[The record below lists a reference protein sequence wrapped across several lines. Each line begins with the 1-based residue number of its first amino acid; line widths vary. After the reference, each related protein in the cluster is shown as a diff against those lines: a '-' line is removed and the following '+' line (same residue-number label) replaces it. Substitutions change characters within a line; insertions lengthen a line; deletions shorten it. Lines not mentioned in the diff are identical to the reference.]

1 MRQFIYLMMIV
12 AAVTAG
18 CTKTDEGQQTTAHDR
33 QPKDTVHTIKAAMGI
48 YGYQPERALQIVDT
62 ALIVG
67 NMTELQADQCRARIY
82 CMSLMKERVDSLL
95 GGPTG
100 VCLDSAR
107 AIGERILHND
117 TIKNDLRRRQDV
129 LEILAYTARM
139 KKDTTGWMRWSY
151 ELIDVCRQ
159 LGGPA
164 ETDALRTE
172 AEVGAALYALGQH
185 EEGMAKLDHVIEALS
200 EKPDFKFNELDAL
213 IIALKRK
220 MLLLSAQPDQY
231 AEILPLARRILNRLD
246 KYEKD
251 PDAFHDGSLR
261 EPKTDEKRADYIHFY
276 RSQAMNHLTA
286 AYASLGER
294 GNMQEVF
301 EKLERGVRDVTARE
315 HTARLNA
322 LQQQMEAERQQAIA
336 DKAKQTAI
344 VTGILA
350 LLSLVFAVVIIFQN
364 NSIRRKNHVLAQQ
377 IAEAVKYKEKFR
389 LLSDQLR
396 KMNEEASAR
405 QPEVDSQPAPD
416 PTDLNSMTDEQLY
429 QHIADIV
436 IRERLFCDP
445 DFGRETIM
453 KRFQLSKDRVGAIF
467 SKVGGHSKISSYIL
481 KQRLDYAARQLLE
494 RPDKTIVQIASD
506 SGFSS
511 SAYFSN
517 CFRQHFGL
525 TPTDYRREAM

>member
-1 MRQFIYLMMIV
+1 MMIV

-18 CTKTDEGQQTTAHDR
+18 CTKTDKSKQTTARDR

-48 YGYQPERALQIVDT
+48 YGYLPERALQIVDS

-67 NMTELQADQCRARIY
+67 NMTELQAEQCRARIY

-139 KKDTTGWMRWSY
+139 KNDTTGWMRWSY
-151 ELIDVCRQ
+151 EIIDVCRQ

-172 AEVGAALYALGQH
+172 AEVGAALHALGHH
-185 EEGMAKLDHVIEALS
+185 EEGMAKLDHVIEVLS

-220 MLLLSAQPDQY
+220 MLLLSSQPDRY
-231 AEILPLARRILNRLD
+231 AEILPLTRRILEGLYQ
-246 KYEKD
+246 YENA

-261 EPKTDEKRADYIHFY
+261 EPTTDEKRADYIRFY
-276 RSQAMNHLTA
+276 RSQALNHLTA

-294 GNMQEVF
+294 GNMQKVF
-301 EKLERGVRDVTARE
+301 EKLERDVRDMTARE
-315 HTARLNA
+315 HTARYNA
-322 LQQQMEAERQQAIA
+322 LQQQMEAERQQAFA
-336 DKAKQTAI
+336 DKAKLTA
-344 VTGILA
+344 VATGILA
-350 LLSLVFAVVIIFQN
+350 LLSLVFAVAIFFQN
-364 NSIRRKNHVLAQQ
+364 HRIRRKNHVLAQQ

-389 LLSDQLR
+389 LLSD
-396 KMNEEASAR
+396 NT
-405 QPEVDSQPAPD
+405 PAPSS
-416 PTDLNSMTDEQLY
+416 LKSMTDEQLY
-429 QHIADIV
+429 QYIADIV
-436 IRERLFCDP
+436 IREHLFCDP
-445 DFGRETIM
+445 NFGRETIM
-453 KRFQLSKDRVGAIF
+453 ERFHLSKERVGSIF
-467 SKVGGHSKISSYIL
+467 SKGSEHGKMSTYIL
-481 KQRLDYAARQLLE
+481 KLRLDYAAQQLLE
-494 RPDKTIVQIASD
+494 QPDKTVVQIASD
-506 SGFSS
+506 SGFSN

-517 CFRQHFGL
+517 CFRQHFSL
-525 TPTDYRREAM
+525 TPTDYRREAISAHQP

>member
-1 MRQFIYLMMIV
+1 MMIV

-18 CTKTDEGQQTTAHDR
+18 CTKTDKSQQTTAHDR

-67 NMTELQADQCRARIY
+67 NMTELQAEQCRARIY

-129 LEILAYTARM
+129 LEILAHTARM

-185 EEGMAKLDHVIEALS
+185 EEGMAKLDHVIEVLS

-231 AEILPLARRILNRLD
+231 AEILPLARRILERLD
-246 KYEKD
+246 KYEND

-301 EKLERGVRDVTARE
+301 EKLERDVRDVTARE
-315 HTARLNA
+315 HTARYNA
-322 LQQQMEAERQQAIA
+322 LQQQMEAERQQVIA

-377 IAEAVKYKEKFR
+377 IAEAVKYKEKYR
-389 LLSDQLR
+389 LLSD
-396 KMNEEASAR
+396 NT
-405 QPEVDSQPAPD
+405 PD
-416 PTDLNSMTDEQLY
+416 PSSLNSMTDEQLY
-429 QHIADIV
+429 QYIADIV
-436 IRERLFCDP
+436 IREHLFCDP
-445 DFGRETIM
+445 NFGRDTIM
-453 KRFQLSKDRVGAIF
+453 ERFHLSKERVGSIF
-467 SKVGGHSKISSYIL
+467 SKGSEHGKMSTYIL
-481 KQRLDYAARQLLE
+481 KLRLDYAAQQLLE
-494 RPDKTIVQIASD
+494 QPDKTVVQIASD
-506 SGFSS
+506 SGFSN

-517 CFRQHFGL
+517 CFRQHFSL

>member
-1 MRQFIYLMMIV
+1 MRHFIYLVMIV

-18 CTKTDEGQQTTAHDR
+18 CTKTDKGQQTTARDR
-33 QPKDTVHTIKAAMGI
+33 QPKDTVYTIKAAMGI
-48 YGYQPERALQIVDT
+48 YGYQPERALLIVDS

-95 GGPTG
+95 GGPKD

-139 KKDTTGWMRWSY
+139 KKDTTGWMQWTY

-172 AEVGAALYALGQH
+172 AEVGAALYALGRH
-185 EEGMAKLDHVIEALS
+185 EEGMAKLDHVIEVLS

-220 MLLLSAQPDQY
+220 ILLLSSPDQY
-231 AEILPLARRILNRLD
+231 AEILPLARRILERLD

-261 EPKTDEKRADYIHFY
+261 EPKTDERRADYIHFY

-286 AYASLGER
+286 AYASLGEQ

-301 EKLERGVRDVTARE
+301 EKLERNVRDVTARE
-315 HTARLNA
+315 HTARYNA

-350 LLSLVFAVVIIFQN
+350 LLSLVFAVAIIYQN
-364 NSIRRKNHVLAQQ
+364 NRIRRKNHVLAQQ
-377 IAEAVKYKEKFR
+377 IAEALKYKEKFR
-389 LLSDQLR
+389 LLSD
-396 KMNEEASAR
+396 NT
-405 QPEVDSQPAPD
+405 PD
-416 PTDLNSMTDEQLY
+416 PSNLNSMTDEQLY
-429 QHIADIV
+429 QYIDDIV
-436 IRERLFCDP
+436 IREHLFCDP
-445 DFGRETIM
+445 KFGRDTIM
-453 KRFQLSKDRVGAIF
+453 ERFQLSKERVGTIF
-467 SKVGGHSKISSYIL
+467 SKSSEYGEMSTYIL
-481 KQRLDYAARQLLE
+481 KLRLDYAAKLLME
-494 RPDKTIVQIASD
+494 QPDKTVVQIASD

-517 CFRQHFGL
+517 CFR
-525 TPTDYRREAM
+525 

>member
-1 MRQFIYLMMIV
+1 MMIV

-18 CTKTDEGQQTTAHDR
+18 CTKTDKGQHTTVHDR
-33 QPKDTVHTIKAAMGI
+33 QPKDTVYTIKAAMGI
-48 YGYQPERALQIVDT
+48 YGYLPERALQIVDSGV
-62 ALIVG
+62 IVG

-95 GGPTG
+95 GGPKD

-117 TIKNDLRRRQDV
+117 TIQNDLRRRQDV

-151 ELIDVCRQ
+151 EIIDVCRQ

-172 AEVGAALYALGQH
+172 AEVGAALYAMGRH
-185 EEGMAKLDHVIEALS
+185 EEGMAKLDHVIEVLS

-220 MLLLSAQPDQY
+220 MLLLSSPDQY
-231 AEILPLARRILNRLD
+231 AEILPLARRILERLD

-276 RSQAMNHLTA
+276 RSQALNHLTA

-301 EKLERGVRDVTARE
+301 EKLERDVRNVTARE

-336 DKAKQTAI
+336 DKAKQTA
-344 VTGILA
+344 VTIGILA
-350 LLSLVFAVVIIFQN
+350 LLFLVFAVAIIFQYN
-364 NSIRRKNHVLAQQ
+364 NIRRKNHVLAQQ

-389 LLSDQLR
+389 LLSD
-396 KMNEEASAR
+396 NT
-405 QPEVDSQPAPD
+405 PD
-416 PTDLNSMTDEQLY
+416 PSSLNSMTDEQLY
-429 QHIADIV
+429 QYIADIV
-436 IRERLFCDP
+436 VREHLFCDP
-445 DFGRETIM
+445 NFGRETIM
-453 KRFQLSKDRVGAIF
+453 ERFQLSKERVGTIF
-467 SKVGGHSKISSYIL
+467 SKGSEHGKMSTYIL
-481 KQRLDYAARQLLE
+481 KLRLDYAAQQLLE
-494 RPDKTIVQIASD
+494 RPDKTVVQIASD

-511 SAYFSN
+511 SAYFTN
-517 CFRQHFGL
+517 CFRQQFGL
-525 TPTDYRREAM
+525 TPTDYRREAISAHQP

>member
-1 MRQFIYLMMIV
+1 MRKFIYLMMIV

-18 CTKTDEGQQTTAHDR
+18 CTKTDKGQQTTARDR
-33 QPKDTVHTIKAAMGI
+33 QPKDTVYTIKAAMGI
-48 YGYQPERALQIVDT
+48 YGYQPERALQIVDS

-95 GGPTG
+95 GGPKD
-100 VCLDSAR
+100 VCLDSAQ

-129 LEILAYTARM
+129 LEILAHTARM

-172 AEVGAALYALGQH
+172 AEVGAALYALGRH

-220 MLLLSAQPDQY
+220 MLLLSSQPDQH
-231 AEILPLARRILNRLD
+231 AEILPLARRILERLD

-286 AYASLGER
+286 AFASLGEQ

-301 EKLERGVRDVTARE
+301 EKLERDVRDVTARE
-315 HTARLNA
+315 HTARYNA
-322 LQQQMEAERQQAIA
+322 LQQQMEAERQQTIA
-336 DKAKQTAI
+336 NKAKQTA
-344 VTGILA
+344 VTIGILA
-350 LLSLVFAVVIIFQN
+350 LLFLVFAVAIIFQYN
-364 NSIRRKNHVLAQQ
+364 NIRRKNRVLAQQ
-377 IAEAVKYKEKFR
+377 IAEALKYKEKYR
-389 LLSDQLR
+389 LLSD
-396 KMNEEASAR
+396 NT
-405 QPEVDSQPAPD
+405 PD
-416 PTDLNSMTDEQLY
+416 PSSLNSMTDEQLY
-429 QHIADIV
+429 QYIDDIV
-436 IRERLFCDP
+436 SREHLFCDP
-445 DFGRETIM
+445 KFGRETIM
-453 KRFQLSKDRVGAIF
+453 ERFHLSKERVGTIF
-467 SKVGGHSKISSYIL
+467 SKGSDHGKMSTYIL
-481 KQRLDYAARQLLE
+481 KLRLDYAAKLLME
-494 RPDKTIVQIASD
+494 QPDRTVVQIASD

-517 CFRQHFGL
+517 CFRQQFGM
-525 TPTDYRREAM
+525 TPTDYRRDTT

>member
-18 CTKTDEGQQTTAHDR
+18 CTKTDKSQQTTAHDR
-33 QPKDTVHTIKAAMGI
+33 QPKDTVYTIKAAMGI
-48 YGYQPERALQIVDT
+48 YGYQPERALQIVDS

-95 GGPTG
+95 GGPKD

-139 KKDTTGWMRWSY
+139 KKDTTGWMQWTY

-159 LGGPA
+159 LGGQA

-172 AEVGAALYALGQH
+172 AEVGASLHALGQR
-185 EEGMAKLDHVIEALS
+185 EEGMAKLDHVIEVLS

-220 MLLLSAQPDQY
+220 ILLLSSPDQY
-231 AEILPLARRILNRLD
+231 AETLPLARRILERLD

-286 AYASLGER
+286 AFASLGER

-315 HTARLNA
+315 HTARYNA

-336 DKAKQTAI
+336 DKAKQTA
-344 VTGILA
+344 VATGTLA
-350 LLSLVFAVVIIFQN
+350 LLSLVFAVVIIFQY

-377 IAEAVKYKEKFR
+377 IAEALKYKEKFR
-389 LLSDQLR
+389 LLSD
-396 KMNEEASAR
+396 NT
-405 QPEVDSQPAPD
+405 PD
-416 PTDLNSMTDEQLY
+416 PSSLNSMTDEQLY
-429 QHIADIV
+429 QYIADIV

-445 DFGRETIM
+445 KFGRETIM
-453 KRFQLSKDRVGAIF
+453 ERFQLSKDRVGAIF
-467 SKVGGHSKISSYIL
+467 SKAGGHSKMSTYVL
-481 KQRLDYAARQLLE
+481 KLRLDYAARQLLE

>member
-1 MRQFIYLMMIV
+1 MRNFTYLMMIV

-18 CTKTDEGQQTTAHDR
+18 CTKTDKGQQTTAHDR
-33 QPKDTVHTIKAAMGI
+33 QPKDTVYTIKAAMGI
-48 YGYQPERALQIVDT
+48 YGYQPERALQIVDS

-95 GGPTG
+95 GGPKD
-100 VCLDSAR
+100 VCLDSAQ

-139 KKDTTGWMRWSY
+139 KKDTTGWMQWTY

-172 AEVGAALYALGQH
+172 AEVGAALYALGRH

-220 MLLLSAQPDQY
+220 MLLLSSPDQY
-231 AEILPLARRILNRLD
+231 AEILPLARRILERLD

-286 AYASLGER
+286 AYSSLGER

-301 EKLERGVRDVTARE
+301 EKLERDVRDVTARE
-315 HTARLNA
+315 HTARYNA

-336 DKAKQTAI
+336 DKAKQTAVAI
-344 VTGILA
+344 GILA
-350 LLSLVFAVVIIFQN
+350 LLFLVFAVAIIIQN
-364 NSIRRKNHVLAQQ
+364 NNIRRKNHVLAQQ
-377 IAEAVKYKEKFR
+377 IAEALNYKEKFR
-389 LLSDQLR
+389 LLSD
-396 KMNEEASAR
+396 NT
-405 QPEVDSQPAPD
+405 PD
-416 PTDLNSMTDEQLY
+416 PSSLNSMTDEQLY
-429 QHIADIV
+429 QYIVDIV
-436 IRERLFCDP
+436 SREHLFCDP
-445 DFGRETIM
+445 KFGRETIM
-453 KRFQLSKDRVGAIF
+453 ERFQLSKERVGTIF
-467 SKVGGHSKISSYIL
+467 SKSSEYGKMSTYIL
-481 KQRLDYAARQLLE
+481 KLRLEYAAQLLLE
-494 RPDKTIVQIASD
+494 RPDKTVVQIASD

-525 TPTDYRREAM
+525 SPTDYRREAISAQQQ

>member
-1 MRQFIYLMMIV
+1 MMIV

-18 CTKTDEGQQTTAHDR
+18 CTKTNKGQHTTVHDG
-33 QPKDTVHTIKAAMGI
+33 QPKDTVYTIKAAMGI
-48 YGYQPERALQIVDT
+48 YGYLPERALQIVDS

-95 GGPTG
+95 GGPKD
-100 VCLDSAR
+100 VRLDSAQ

-129 LEILAYTARM
+129 LEILAHTARM
-139 KKDTTGWMRWSY
+139 KKDTMGWMQWSY
-151 ELIDVCRQ
+151 EIIDVCRQ

-172 AEVGAALYALGQH
+172 AEVGAALYAMGRH
-185 EEGMAKLDHVIEALS
+185 EEGMAKLDHVIEVLS

-220 MLLLSAQPDQY
+220 ILLLSSPDQY
-231 AEILPLARRILNRLD
+231 AEILPLARRILEGLY
-246 KYEKD
+246 KYEDD

-276 RSQAMNHLTA
+276 RSQALNHLTA

-301 EKLERGVRDVTARE
+301 EKLERDVRDVTARE
-315 HTARLNA
+315 HTARYHA

-336 DKAKQTAI
+336 GKAKQTA
-344 VTGILA
+344 VTIGILA
-350 LLSLVFAVVIIFQN
+350 LLFLVFAVAIIFQN

-377 IAEAVKYKEKFR
+377 IAEALKYKEKYR
-389 LLSDQLR
+389 LLSD
-396 KMNEEASAR
+396 NT
-405 QPEVDSQPAPD
+405 PD
-416 PTDLNSMTDEQLY
+416 PTSLNSMTDEQLY
-429 QHIADIV
+429 QYIADIV
-436 IRERLFCDP
+436 VREHLFCDP
-445 DFGRETIM
+445 NFGRETIM
-453 KRFQLSKDRVGAIF
+453 ERFQLSKDRVGTIF
-467 SKVGGHSKISSYIL
+467 SKGSEHGKMSTYIL
-481 KQRLDYAARQLLE
+481 KLRLDYAAQLLME
-494 RPDKTIVQIASD
+494 QPDKTVVQIASD

-525 TPTDYRREAM
+525 TPTDYRREAISAHQ

>member
-1 MRQFIYLMMIV
+1 MMIV

-18 CTKTDEGQQTTAHDR
+18 CTKTDKGQQTTAHDR
-33 QPKDTVHTIKAAMGI
+33 QPKDTIYTIKAAMGI
-48 YGYQPERALQIVDT
+48 YGYLPERALQIVDS

-67 NMTELQADQCRARIY
+67 NMTELQAEQCRARIY

-95 GGPTG
+95 GGPKD
-100 VCLDSAR
+100 VRQDSAQ

-129 LEILAYTARM
+129 LEILAHTARM
-139 KKDTTGWMRWSY
+139 KKDTTGWMQWTY

-172 AEVGAALYALGQH
+172 AEVGAALHALGHH
-185 EEGMAKLDHVIEALS
+185 EEGMAKLDHVIEVLS

-220 MLLLSAQPDQY
+220 ILLLSSQPDQH
-231 AEILPLARRILNRLD
+231 AEIIPLARRILEGLY
-246 KYEKD
+246 KYEDD

-301 EKLERGVRDVTARE
+301 EKLERDVRDVTARE
-315 HTARLNA
+315 HTARYNA
-322 LQQQMEAERQQAIA
+322 LQQQMEAERQQTIA
-336 DKAKQTAI
+336 DKAKQTA
-344 VTGILA
+344 VTIGILA
-350 LLSLVFAVVIIFQN
+350 LLFLVFAVAIIIQN
-364 NSIRRKNHVLAQQ
+364 HRIRHKNHALAQQ

-389 LLSDQLR
+389 LLSD
-396 KMNEEASAR
+396 NT
-405 QPEVDSQPAPD
+405 PD
-416 PTDLNSMTDEQLY
+416 PTSLNSMTDEQLY
-429 QHIADIV
+429 QYIADIV
-436 IRERLFCDP
+436 IREHLFCDP
-445 DFGRETIM
+445 NFGRETIM
-453 KRFQLSKDRVGAIF
+453 ERFHLSKERVGSIF
-467 SKVGGHSKISSYIL
+467 SKGSEHGKMSTYIL
-481 KQRLDYAARQLLE
+481 KLRLDYAAQQLLE
-494 RPDKTIVQIASD
+494 QPDKTVVQIASD
-506 SGFSS
+506 SGFSN

-517 CFRQHFGL
+517 CFRQHFSL
-525 TPTDYRREAM
+525 TPTDYRREAISAHQQ

>member
-1 MRQFIYLMMIV
+1 MS
-12 AAVTAG
+12 
-18 CTKTDEGQQTTAHDR
+18 
-33 QPKDTVHTIKAAMGI
+33 I
-48 YGYQPERALQIVDT
+48 YGYQPERALQIVDSGV
-62 ALIVG
+62 IVG

-95 GGPTG
+95 GGPKD

-117 TIKNDLRRRQDV
+117 TIKNDLRRQQDV

-139 KKDTTGWMRWSY
+139 KKDTTGWMQWSY

-172 AEVGAALYALGQH
+172 AEVGAALYALGRH
-185 EEGMAKLDHVIEALS
+185 EEGMAKLDHVIEVLS

-220 MLLLSAQPDQY
+220 ILLFSSPDQY
-231 AEILPLARRILNRLD
+231 AEILPLARRILERLD
-246 KYEKD
+246 KYEKA

-286 AYASLGER
+286 AYASLGEQ
-294 GNMQEVF
+294 GNMQKVF
-301 EKLERGVRDVTARE
+301 EKLERDVRDVTARE
-315 HTARLNA
+315 HSARYNA

-336 DKAKQTAI
+336 EKAKQTAI
-344 VTGILA
+344 TIGILA
-350 LLSLVFAVVIIFQN
+350 LLFLVFAVAIIFQN
-364 NSIRRKNHVLAQQ
+364 NRIRRKNHVLAQQ
-377 IAEAVKYKEKFR
+377 IAEALKYKEKYR
-389 LLSDQLR
+389 LLSDKLR
-396 KMNEEASAR
+396 KRNEEGSAWR
-405 QPEVDSQPAPD
+405 SVGDSQFAPD
-416 PTDLNSMTDEQLY
+416 PTGLNSMTDEQLY
-429 QHIADIV
+429 QYIDDII
-436 IRERLFCDP
+436 IREHLFCDP
-445 DFGRETIM
+445 KFGRDTIM
-453 KRFQLSKDRVGAIF
+453 ERFHLSKERVGSIF
-467 SKVGGHSKISSYIL
+467 SKGSDHSKMSTYIL
-481 KQRLDYAARQLLE
+481 KLRLDYAAQLLLE

-525 TPTDYRREAM
+525 SPTDYRREADL

>member
-1 MRQFIYLMMIV
+1 MRKFIYLMMIV
-12 AAVTAG
+12 AAVTTG
-18 CTKTDEGQQTTAHDR
+18 CTKTDKSQQTTARDR
-33 QPKDTVHTIKAAMGI
+33 QPKDTVYTIKAAMGI
-48 YGYQPERALQIVDT
+48 YGYQPERALQIVDS

-67 NMTELQADQCRARIY
+67 NMTELQAEQCRARIY

-95 GGPTG
+95 GGPKD

-129 LEILAYTARM
+129 LEILAHTARM

-172 AEVGAALYALGQH
+172 AEVGAALYALGRH

-220 MLLLSAQPDQY
+220 ILLLSSPDQY
-231 AEILPLARRILNRLD
+231 AETLPLARRILERLD

-286 AYASLGER
+286 AFASLGER

-315 HTARLNA
+315 HTARYNA

-336 DKAKQTAI
+336 DKAKQTA
-344 VTGILA
+344 VATGILA
-350 LLSLVFAVVIIFQN
+350 LLSLVFVVAIIFQN
-364 NSIRRKNHVLAQQ
+364 NKIRRKNRVLAQQ
-377 IAEAVKYKEKFR
+377 IAEALKYKEKFR

-405 QPEVDSQPAPD
+405 RPEGDSQPAPD
-416 PTDLNSMTDEQLY
+416 PSSLNSMTDEQLY
-429 QHIADIV
+429 QYIADIV
-436 IRERLFCDP
+436 IREHLFCDP
-445 DFGRETIM
+445 NFGRETIM
-453 KRFQLSKDRVGAIF
+453 ERFHLSKERVGSIF
-467 SKVGGHSKISSYIL
+467 SKGSEHGKMSTYIL
-481 KQRLDYAARQLLE
+481 KLRLDYAAQQLLE
-494 RPDKTIVQIASD
+494 QPDKTVVQIASD
-506 SGFSS
+506 SGFSN

-517 CFRQHFGL
+517 CFRQHFSL
-525 TPTDYRREAM
+525 TPTR

>member
-1 MRQFIYLMMIV
+1 MMIV

-18 CTKTDEGQQTTAHDR
+18 CTKTDKSQQTTAHDR

-67 NMTELQADQCRARIY
+67 NMTGLQAEQCRARIY

-100 VCLDSAR
+100 VRLDSAR

-129 LEILAYTARM
+129 LEILAHTARM
-139 KKDTTGWMRWSY
+139 KNDTTGWMRWSY

-220 MLLLSAQPDQY
+220 ILLLRAQPDQH
-231 AEILPLARRILNRLD
+231 AETLPLARRILNRLD

-276 RSQAMNHLTA
+276 RSQAMNYLTA

-301 EKLERGVRDVTARE
+301 EKLERDVRDVTARE

-336 DKAKQTAI
+336 DKAKQTA
-344 VTGILA
+344 VTTGILA
-350 LLSLVFAVVIIFQN
+350 LLFLVFVVIIIFQN
-364 NSIRRKNHVLAQQ
+364 NSIRRKNHVLARQ
-377 IAEAVKYKEKFR
+377 IAEAVKYKEKYR
-389 LLSDQLR
+389 LLSD
-396 KMNEEASAR
+396 NT
-405 QPEVDSQPAPD
+405 PD
-416 PTDLNSMTDEQLY
+416 PSSLNSMTDEQLY
-429 QHIADIV
+429 QHIADII

-445 DFGRETIM
+445 NLGRETIM
-453 KRFQLSKDRVGAIF
+453 ERFQLSKDRVGAIF
-467 SKVGGHSKISSYIL
+467 SKAGGHSKISTYIL

-517 CFRQHFGL
+517 CFRQNFGL